1 MVKILTQIHS
11 GIYNMEENKV
21 IKDRIIEYYQILL
34 ENAVLKEDYEN
45 AIKYKKFLDNL
56 KKC

>member
-21 IKDRIIEYYQILL
+21 IKYRIIEYYQILI
-34 ENAVLKEDYEN
+34 ENSVLKEDYEN

>member
-1 MVKILTQIHS
+1 
-11 GIYNMEENKV
+11 MEENKV